1 MNPGMEWLLSAWG
14 IVTGIL
20 ILLLYYRSM
29 LRRQEDGQLFIEESA
44 IKVNGTA
51 TTDCQREQDKSSGET
66 GRRNFGPDDL
76 GNRGLG
82 CLHWI
87 ELSIAIGTNAPEV
100 CAPSD
105 ELASRSACL
114 FQGWIASCV
123 QTKVGR
129 PRSAEDSTQSR
140 PPPPNALELSNSP
153 TFQSPLFSKRQG

>member
-87 ELSIAIGTNAPEV
+87 ELSIAIGTNASEV

-105 ELASRSACL
+105 QLASRSACM
-114 FQGWIASCV
+114 FQRWIASCD
-123 QTKVGR
+123 QTKVGQ
-129 PRSAEDSTQSR
+129 PRSAED
-140 PPPPNALELSNSP
+140 
-153 TFQSPLFSKRQG
+153 